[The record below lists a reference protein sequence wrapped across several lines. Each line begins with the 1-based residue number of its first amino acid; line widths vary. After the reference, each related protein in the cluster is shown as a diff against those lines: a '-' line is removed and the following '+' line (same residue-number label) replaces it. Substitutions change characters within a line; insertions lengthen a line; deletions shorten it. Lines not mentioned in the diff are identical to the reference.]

1 MAPHGAMRHP
11 PGVPDLLQALGDLLF
26 APVCL
31 GCDEPIAPGDTA
43 RLVCRRCRAALR
55 APPAPLCPR
64 CGAPRRFTGR
74 SHGPTCPECEE
85 WPPWLR
91 CARSAC
97 LLAPPADRLVHEL
110 KYRGWP
116 ALAGPM
122 GERMAEVH
130 LPSDVTAELTGVV
143 AVPTT
148 RARRR
153 ARGYNQAEE
162 LARAVARR
170 VRRPLLDVMERTP
183 SARSQTGLQPAARGA
198 NVAGAFRVRRGGRGR
213 VAAAHLLLVDDI
225 LTTGATAIE
234 CARVLVDA
242 GARYISVLTFARALD
257 ARRLTST

>member
-1 MAPHGAMRHP
+1 MPT
-11 PGVPDLLQALGDLLF
+11 LLQALGDLLF

-55 APPAPLCPR
+55 APPAPVCAR

-74 SHGPTCPECEE
+74 AHGPTCPECQD

-91 CARSAC
+91 CARAAC
-97 LLAPPADRLVHEL
+97 LLAPPADRLVHQL

-122 GERMAEVH
+122 GARMAAVV
-130 LPSDVTAELTGVV
+130 LPGDVLAELAGVV

-148 RARRR
+148 PARRR
-153 ARGYNQAEE
+153 ARGYNQAGE
-162 LARAVARR
+162 LARSVAEHLEK
-170 VRRPLLDVMERTP
+170 PLLDVMERTP

-234 CARVLVDA
+234 CARALVDA
-242 GARYISVLTFARALD
+242 GARCVTVLTFARALD

>member
-1 MAPHGAMRHP
+1 MGSLFAGLL
-11 PGVPDLLQALGDLLF
+11 DLVL

-31 GCDEPIAPGDTA
+31 GCAQAIAPGDDA

-55 APPAPLCPR
+55 PPPAPLCPR
-64 CGAPRRFTGR
+64 CGASRRFTGR
-74 SHGPTCPECEE
+74 AHGPTCPECAS

-91 CARSAC
+91 SARSAY
-97 LLAPPADRLVHEL
+97 LLAPPADALVHQL

-116 ALAGPM
+116 SLADPM
-122 GERMAEVH
+122 GAAMARVPLPEEV
-130 LPSDVTAELTGVV
+130 PGELLGVA

-148 RARRR
+148 RRRR
-153 ARGYNQAEE
+153 RERGYNQAEA
-162 LARAVARR
+162 LARVVAAARGL
-170 VRRPLLDVMERTP
+170 PLLDLLERAP

-198 NVAGAFRVRRGGRGR
+198 NVAGVFRVRRGSRGG

-234 CARVLVDA
+234 CARALVNG
-242 GARYISVLTFARALD
+242 GARCISVLTFARALD